1 MMKTWCLVI
10 LAASIFLP
18 AFAQESTRADANSAV
33 EDEIKKL
40 EADLAQMIVH
50 GEWDQYAAHLMDDY
64 AAADRNGEIQ
74 DKAAALAGLRAG
86 KEKILDVAPEELKVR
101 VYGDT
106 AIVTG
111 HFTLVQR
118 RNGRVDTF
126 FARQTDVFLKRGGHW
141 LLAASQATS
150 VAK

>member
-1 MMKTWCLVI
+1 MKTCWLLVLLVAI
-10 LAASIFLP
+10 VLP
-18 AFAQESTRADANSAV
+18 ALPQDAMRADANSPDEAEVKRV
-33 EDEIKKL
+33 ELDMAQTIIH
-40 EADLAQMIVH
+40 AD
-50 GEWDQYAAHLMDDY
+50 WNQYSAHLMDDY
-64 AAADRNGEIQ
+64 MLSDRNGVIQ
-74 DKAAALAGLRAG
+74 NKAAMMAALREGN
-86 KEKILDVAPEELKVR
+86 EKVLDFAPEELNVR

-111 HFTLVQR
+111 HFTVVQR

-126 FARQTDVFLKRGGHW
+126 LSRQTDVFLKRGGKW

>member
-1 MMKTWCLVI
+1 MRTWWLV
-10 LAASIFLP
+10 LWVAAMIVP
-18 AFAQESTRADANSAV
+18 GFAQGAMRADADSPEQAEVNKA
-33 EDEIKKL
+33 EI
-40 EADLAQMIVH
+40 DMAQMIVH
-50 GEWDQYAAHLMDDY
+50 GEWDQYAGRLMDDY
-64 AAADRNGEIQ
+64 ELSDRNGVTQ
-74 DKAAALAGLRAG
+74 SKVATMAAFRDA
-86 KEKILDVAPEELKVR
+86 KEKILDLAPEELSVR

-111 HFTLVQR
+111 HFTMVQR

-126 FARQTDVFLKRGGHW
+126 FSRETHVYLKRGGKW

>member
-1 MMKTWCLVI
+1 MKTCWLLVLLVAI
-10 LAASIFLP
+10 VLP
-18 AFAQESTRADANSAV
+18 AFPQDAMRADANSPDEAEVKRV
-33 EDEIKKL
+33 ELDMAQTIIH
-40 EADLAQMIVH
+40 AD
-50 GEWDQYAAHLMDDY
+50 WDQYSAHLMDDY
-64 AAADRNGEIQ
+64 VLSDRNGVMQ
-74 DKAAALAGLRAG
+74 NKAAMMAALREGN
-86 KEKILDVAPEELKVR
+86 EKVLDLAPEELNIR

-111 HFTLVQR
+111 HFTMVQR

-126 FARQTDVFLKRGGHW
+126 LSRQTDVFLKRGGKW